1 MKKLILLCFAAI
13 CLLLSSSSCAVRLSF
28 RAEESPEQQKAPA
41 VPPVSK
47 QADEYRDYIA
57 CSYYDAE
64 LVRAHIA
71 AAEPDEAYQNI
82 AGAVVPHYAPAMHM
96 VSDLLSSVASAP
108 DTVVVVAPNHAGK
121 GGPVQI
127 CGNGYYWKS
136 GKIAGDPAL
145 AGQMAAA
152 LGLETDASAA
162 QEDWSA
168 SLLMPYLAHYFP
180 DARVVTVLLS
190 RGAGEAQVLALA
202 GCLAETAGTR
212 DLLVLGSADFS
223 HYQDVETARDCDRET
238 ARAIEDGDRTRLLSL
253 GNEYL
258 DSPETVAVL
267 LAYASLLERELSAA
281 DGMFETFI
289 QDGRRMAGSYYA
301 YAVK

>member
-1 MKKLILLCFAAI
+1 
-13 CLLLSSSSCAVRLSF
+13 
-28 RAEESPEQQKAPA
+28 
-41 VPPVSK
+41 
-47 QADEYRDYIA
+47 
-57 CSYYDAE
+57 
-64 LVRAHIA
+64 
-71 AAEPDEAYQNI
+71 
-82 AGAVVPHYAPAMHM
+82 
-96 VSDLLSSVASAP
+96 
-108 DTVVVVAPNHAGK
+108 
-121 GGPVQI
+121 
-127 CGNGYYWKS
+127 
-136 GKIAGDPAL
+136 
-145 AGQMAAA
+145 MAAA

-212 DLLVLGSADFS
+212 GLLVLGSADFS
-223 HYQDVETARDCDRET
+223 HYQDVETARDCDKET

-267 LAYASLLERELSAA
+267 LIRVAA
-281 DGMFETFI
+281 GARAKRG
-289 QDGRRMAGSYYA
+289 GRHVRDLYSGRAAHGGFYYA